1 MVAIIPEQTIF
12 SLEDFMADP
21 PEQME
26 WVDGQLVEKTGMTLK
41 HSEIQAKLARYWGNF
56 LNESGQGG
64 QVYVELPCRTKK
76 QGRRPDVAY
85 LTPELCEEFGNLPA
99 LPQSPSLVAE
109 IVSPTDLAED
119 LFLKAD
125 EYLESGCEEVWLV
138 FPESRRVLILM
149 PNQLLGF
156 HAGTVVNTQ
165 LVLKGFSITVD
176 ELLG

>member
-165 LVLKGFSITVD
+165 LVLKGFSIAVY